1 MIKHTHKVAD
11 NIIEEKFM
19 EPKHFTDFQDYI
31 PILWRRKWIIIL
43 SIFSVMLTGWILY
56 SMKPQ
61 IYQATSRIMIENR
74 GVEVMLQTHPH
85 ILPRFVSL
93 AAREVII
100 KSLDFATE
108 LSQEIPLS
116 PEEIRSTISTLSIHD
131 SQLLE
136 ITVRHSN
143 SQMAQKIAALAATRF
158 VEYSK
163 RVISREA
170 IEAKKFLAERIKE
183 TKEDLVLADIAFQQ
197 FKSNKGIYDLDKE
210 MGDLTT
216 YMTKLTGDEHDTRQ
230 RIKANR
236 TRIGMHQGAAQ
247 EQAISK
253 KAEELK
259 KLQARYTDFHPK
271 VAALKEDIN
280 FINRRQDAEAGISDP
295 LLRDLLADER
305 TMLDSLRKIEAER
318 KAVKIRLKYLASNGL
333 QYAELKRRYNTD
345 KETNDVMLKS
355 MDETK
360 MRESMT
366 VGDARPIEIATSAS
380 PINKTGTK
388 NLFFLASLGLVL
400 GFGSTLFVEYI
411 DNTVKT
417 SDEVKRYLGI
427 PVLGVIPRLEKE
439 VSPVLLQAGLK
450 STLNEAYQS
459 MVFSLEQA
467 TLKAGC
473 KGMLVASAKEGEGKT
488 TIASNIAI
496 AMARNG
502 EKVILID
509 GDLRRPRIHHIFN
522 VDNTSGLSNLLKGDL
537 EAERG
542 LRTLKEQGS
551 FGGKKIVLEE
561 QDVAN
566 IIKPTEIEGLSV
578 ITSGPVPS
586 NPVELMKSDNLKR
599 LFSILKNY
607 ANMIIYDTPP
617 ANLVVDSLVL
627 ATALDGALI
636 VLESGRVTRKEAI
649 EIKNLFEIAG
659 INLLGLVI
667 NASEVERKGYYYYP
681 YYSHYTHSTKKK
693 RERQ

>member
-1 MIKHTHKVAD
+1 
-11 NIIEEKFM
+11 M

-31 PILWRRKWIIIL
+31 PILWRRKWIIVL

-93 AAREVII
+93 SAREIII
-100 KSLDFATE
+100 KSLDFARE
-108 LSQEIPLS
+108 LSQETALP
-116 PEEIRSTISTLSIHD
+116 PEEIRSAISTNSIHD

-136 ITVRHSN
+136 ITARHTN
-143 SQMAQKIAALAATRF
+143 AQMAQKISATAATHF
-158 VEYSK
+158 IEYSK

-170 IEAKKFLAERIKE
+170 IEAKKFLAERIRE
-183 TKEDLVLADIAFQQ
+183 TKEDLVRADTAFQQ
-197 FKSNKGIYDLDKE
+197 FKSSKGIYDLDKE
-210 MGDLTT
+210 MADLTT
-216 YMTKLTGDEHDTRQ
+216 YMTKLTGDEHDTKQ
-230 RIKANR
+230 RIKANQI
-236 TRIGMHQGAAQ
+236 RIGMHQGAAQ
-247 EQAISK
+247 QQAVAK
-253 KAEELK
+253 KAEELT
-259 KLQARYTDFHPK
+259 KLQVRYTDLHPK
-271 VAALKEDIN
+271 IMALKEDM
-280 FINRRQDAEAGISDP
+280 Q
-295 LLRDLLADER
+295 LLRYRPDNIEMSAGDSLMRDLFADKR
-305 TMLDSLRKIEAER
+305 TMEDSLHKIEAER
-318 KAVKIRLKYLASNGL
+318 KAVKTRLRYLASNGL
-333 QYAELKRRYNTD
+333 QYAELKRRYNTA
-345 KETNDVMLKS
+345 KETHDVMLKS
-355 MDETK
+355 MDDTK

-366 VGDARPIEIATSAS
+366 VGDARLIELATNAS
-380 PINKTGTK
+380 PILKTGTK

-417 SDEVKRYLGI
+417 SDEVKRYLTL
-427 PVLGVIPRLEKE
+427 PVLGIIPRLEKE

-459 MVFSLEQA
+459 LVFSLEQV

-473 KGMLVASAKEGEGKT
+473 KGILVASAKEGEGKT

-522 VDNTSGLSNLLKGDL
+522 VDNSSGLSNLLKGDL

-551 FGGKKIVLEE
+551 FGSKKLVLEE

-636 VLESGRVTRKEAI
+636 ILESGIVT
-649 EIKNLFEIAG
+649 IK
-659 INLLGLVI
+659 
-667 NASEVERKGYYYYP
+667 
-681 YYSHYTHSTKKK
+681 
-693 RERQ
+693 